1 MKTILISQL
10 ILIFFGLEHSWR
22 EIFLEESYHLMR
34 HMNMTYT
41 EVRSLP
47 VSYRKWYIKR
57 LIKEFKKETKA
68 EQDEISA
75 NAKNL
80 KTYEKMLANKFK

>member
-1 MKTILISQL
+1 
-10 ILIFFGLEHSWR
+10 
-22 EIFLEESYHLMR
+22 
-34 HMNMTYT
+34 MTYT